1 MRRIIRRRIRRR
13 IRKREQVY
21 SNSNVKHEIQFN
33 QKCGFAS
40 EYQAYLIRGGKS
52 VLPQQ
57 KGGGCLELRVKE
69 ATSSCSSE

>member
-40 EYQAYLIRGGKS
+40 EYQALIRGGKS
-52 VLPQQ
+52 FLPQQ
-57 KGGGCLELRVKE
+57 KGQIALN
-69 ATSSCSSE
+69 SSD